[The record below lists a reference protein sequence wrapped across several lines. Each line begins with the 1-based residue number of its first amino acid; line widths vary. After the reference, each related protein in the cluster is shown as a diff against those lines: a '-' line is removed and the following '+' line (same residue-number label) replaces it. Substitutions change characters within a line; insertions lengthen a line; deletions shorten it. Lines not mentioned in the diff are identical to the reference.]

1 VFVAHSLGAGYAPLL
16 ATALPKSSVV
26 YLCPAPVGPFDNV
39 GAPLGST
46 REGFRFPANREDGT
60 SVWDPELAISVIYA
74 RLPEEQARMV
84 ASCLRPGASPANGYP
99 LTTHPNVPTT
109 FIYAEHDEFFEPD
122 WSRWVARAVLGVEP
136 LEIGTGHFPMV
147 ESPDLVARLLA

>member
-1 VFVAHSLGAGYAPLL
+1 
-16 ATALPKSSVV
+16 
-26 YLCPAPVGPFDNV
+26 
-39 GAPLGST
+39 
-46 REGFRFPANREDGT
+46 
-60 SVWDPELAISVIYA
+60 
-74 RLPEEQARMV
+74 
-84 ASCLRPGASPANGYP
+84 

-147 ESPDLVARLLA
+147 ENPDLVARLLA